1 MSRITPEDTWQRQ
14 LVDLAAILGYHWL
27 HVRPGIRQSGAW
39 SVPVS
44 GTLGV
49 GWPDLVLVRE
59 RDRRIVFVELK
70 APGGKLT
77 ADQQRVLGILRDAG
91 AEVYVW
97 WPHQLDEAYAVLDST
112 PTSRS
117 AAESVPLARPS
128 SGAPDARTDDAL
140 ASSGPLPVSGAG
152 AGRSTTEDTP

>member
-1 MSRITPEDTWQRQ
+1 VTRVTPEDTWQRQ

-77 ADQQRVLGILRDAG
+77 ADQQRVLGILRAAG
-91 AEVYVW
+91 AEVYTW
-97 WPHQLDEAYAVLDST
+97 WPADIDEAYAVLDST
-112 PTSRS
+112 PTPRS
-117 AAESVPLARPS
+117 AAEYLPPRPS
-128 SGAPDARTDDAL
+128 SGAPAARTGDAP
-140 ASSGPLPVSGAG
+140 ASPGPSIVPR
-152 AGRSTTEDTP
+152 AGRGQPEDTP

>member
-1 MSRITPEDTWQRQ
+1 MSRVTAEDSWQRQ

-77 ADQQRVLGILRDAG
+77 ADQQRVLGILRAAG
-91 AEVYVW
+91 AEVYTW

-112 PTSRS
+112 PTPRS
-117 AAESVPLARPS
+117 AAETVPLARPS
-128 SGAPDARTDDAL
+128 SGAPDLPGGGAP
-140 ASSGPLPVSGAG
+140 ASSGPSIVPR
-152 AGRSTTEDTP
+152 AGRGQPEDTP

>member
-1 MSRITPEDTWQRQ
+1 MTRVTPEDTWQRQ

-77 ADQQRVLGILRDAG
+77 ADQQRVLGILRAAG
-91 AEVYVW
+91 AEVYTW

-117 AAESVPLARPS
+117 AAEYLPPRPS
-128 SGAPDARTDDAL
+128 SGAPDLPGGGAP
-140 ASSGPLPVSGAG
+140 ASPGPSIVPR
-152 AGRSTTEDTP
+152 AGRGQPEERP